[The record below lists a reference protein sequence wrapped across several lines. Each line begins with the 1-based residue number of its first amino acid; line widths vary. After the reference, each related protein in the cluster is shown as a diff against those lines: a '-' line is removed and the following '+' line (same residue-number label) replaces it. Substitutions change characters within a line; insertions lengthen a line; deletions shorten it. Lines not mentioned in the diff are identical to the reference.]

1 MARAT
6 RTLPPSIEV
15 PDSDLPPRPSTQQH
29 RPNRP
34 HRARR
39 WVIGI
44 TIVVVTFLAVGL
56 WLVYRA
62 IASVNTVQTDGSNK
76 KTGII
81 EQIGKII
88 TSGQQE
94 LKGESDG
101 RVNILLLGIGGP
113 GHDGPYLTDTMVV
126 MSYDVKSKQVS
137 MISIPRDLVVSIP
150 NQGYRKINSVLSVG
164 RDQKYVGGGE
174 ALTVKV
180 VSDLLNLNIQYYVRV
195 DFSGFEKVIDLVG
208 GVDITVDQTF
218 ADYSYPTSNYGY
230 QTIRFTKGPM
240 HMNGATAL
248 KYARSRHGNN
258 GEGSDFARSK
268 RQQKIINGLKEKI
281 LSLGTLSNPKK
292 ITEIMDTLG
301 SHSQTNMEVWE
312 LLRMSSLA
320 KDVDTGHIINKVI
333 QDGPDGLV
341 HSARG
346 LGGAFILVPND
357 NTYAYMRF
365 LAQHV
370 FELGAADAE
379 GTNIVVVNSAKKASI
394 ATGYMQALRGFGF
407 HATLASSTTWKGGV
421 VAETTII
428 DANANQNPLTIATIQ
443 ALTHSTK
450 VSTPSVW
457 SEETSTTN
465 LYTLLESLAKKTPK
479 TPPHLLLLLGTDQT
493 TTAGSVKIPTT
504 TTSATTTKTTTN
516 TTKTNTN
523 TSVPATNTSISANT
537 NSSTNTNTSTT
548 NSSQ

>member
-1 MARAT
+1 MARSLHPLPPT
-6 RTLPPSIEV
+6 LESEPTEPSPSSTTLPKPLRRS
-15 PDSDLPPRPSTQQH
+15 H
-29 RPNRP
+29 RG
-34 HRARR
+34 RR
-39 WVIGI
+39 WAIGS
-44 TIVVVTFLAVGL
+44 IVVLLVFLGVGL

-62 IASVNTVQTDGSNK
+62 IASVNTVHSDGSNA

-126 MSYDVKSKQVS
+126 MSYEVSSKKVS
-137 MISIPRDLVVSIP
+137 MISIPRDLVVNIP
-150 NQGYRKINSVLSVG
+150 NQGYRKINAVLSAG

-208 GVDITVDQTF
+208 GIDVTVDQTF
-218 ADYSYPTSNYGY
+218 ADYSYPTENYGY
-230 QTIRFTKGPM
+230 QTIRFTKGPV

-268 RQQKIINGLKEKI
+268 RQQKIINGLKDKA

-292 ITEIMDTLG
+292 ISEILTTLG

-312 LLRMSSLA
+312 LVRLSSLA
-320 KDVDTGHIINKVI
+320 KDVNTNSIINKVI

-365 LAQHV
+365 LAQHI
-370 FELGAADAE
+370 FELGAADNE
-379 GTNIVVVNSAKKASI
+379 TTNIVVVNSAKKATV
-394 ATGYMQALRGFGF
+394 ATGFTQALRGFGF
-407 HATLASSTTWKGGV
+407 HATLSSASTWKGGLV
-421 VAETTII
+421 EKTTII
-428 DANANQNPLTIATIQ
+428 DANANQNPLTIAALQ
-443 ALTHSTK
+443 ALTHSTE
-450 VSTPSVW
+450 VMTPSVW
-457 SEETSTTN
+457 SDATSTTTI
-465 LYTLLESLAKKTPK
+465 YTLLESLAKKTPK
-479 TPPHLLLLLGTDQT
+479 NPPQLLLLIGTDQAST
-493 TTAGSVKIPTT
+493 VGTVTVPTT
-504 TTSATTTKTTTN
+504 TSTPKPVVNKNSSNTNVGTNANTSV
-516 TTKTNTN
+516 NTN
-523 TSVPATNTSISANT
+523 TGL
-537 NSSTNTNTSTT
+537 T